1 MNDVIIY
8 EEVKKDG
15 KITLSKTNFKK
26 PDETIKFLYADE
38 LDKLLSRIDNEFY
51 QLLFLFI
58 YETGSRV
65 SEALS
70 VKYADVD
77 VKGSRVRLPILK
89 QRRKLYKMLPVSSK
103 LLSMILARHIEYS
116 GEYIFAKKDMPITAR
131 AADKAF
137 KKFVIRILGAGYK
150 DRAHIH
156 VLRHTRAIH
165 LADDNVNFMH
175 IKNFLGHANINST
188 LVYLKFSNKDME
200 EAIGKVNSKNNLSI
214 YK

>member
-8 EEVKKDG
+8 EESEKGG
-15 KITLSKTNFKK
+15 KITLRKTEFKK
-26 PDETIKFLYADE
+26 PGETIKFLYAGE
-38 LDKLLSRIDNEFY
+38 LDRLLSGIDNEFY

-65 SEALS
+65 SEALP
-70 VKYADVD
+70 VKYTDLD
-77 VKGSRVRLPILK
+77 VKGSKVRLPILK
-89 QRRKLYKMLPVSSK
+89 QRRKLYKMIPVSSK
-103 LLSMILARHIEYS
+103 LLSMILSRRLEYD
-116 GEYIFAKKDMPITAR
+116 GEYIFAKKDAPITAR
-131 AADKAF
+131 AVDKAF
-137 KKFVIRILGAGYK
+137 KKFVIRILGPGYS

-175 IKNFLGHANINST
+175 IKNFLGHANMNST
-188 LVYLKFSNKDME
+188 LVYLKFRNKDME
-200 EAIGKVNSKNNLSI
+200 EAVGRVNLKSDLSI